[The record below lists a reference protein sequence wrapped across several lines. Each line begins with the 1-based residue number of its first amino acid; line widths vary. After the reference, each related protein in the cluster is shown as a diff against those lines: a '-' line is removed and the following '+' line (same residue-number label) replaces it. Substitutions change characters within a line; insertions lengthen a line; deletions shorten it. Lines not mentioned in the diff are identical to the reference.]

1 MRFATFGDSRVRRL
15 ATTRRSIMGAAMA
28 GAAAM
33 AMPGFVNA
41 AGEKVLRVRSNSDI
55 QGIDPN
61 NPAAAADQDVMMA
74 IFNKLV
80 GFKPGTEWDWQLEAA
95 EEIEVVTP
103 TDVKFRLMPNIMWT
117 DGYGE
122 LTTEDVKYSFERLGK
137 LESWAA
143 VDWSTLDHVEIV
155 DKYNGI
161 IHLNAPF
168 APLFRSTLPY
178 GSGSIVCKKAVEELP
193 EKIFTTT
200 PPAQSGPYKI
210 RSWDQRQKLVLERH
224 DGWPGKKPYF
234 DVIEVYPIEDEK
246 AAEIAYE
253 AGDLDM
259 TMIAISSVP
268 QFEANLPP
276 NTNMMVRPPLQ
287 YEWIGMNVDHPPF
300 DDERVRRAIQLAINV
315 DEIIA
320 AAFFG
325 VAERATGIIAPGL
338 IGHRDS
344 NIHNEPDL
352 EKARALLA
360 EAGLADGFDA
370 TLSVQSTT
378 DKTAVAQVIQANL
391 AEIGINVEILA
402 MDSGTFWTL
411 GIESEGDSWK
421 DLQMIYNNYSM
432 APDPFWATAWFVP
445 EQVGEWNWER
455 WNSPE
460 FGAMH
465 EAAVA
470 EIDPQKRHEMYVK
483 MQDMMEESSAYIF
496 VTHGVN
502 AFLYRDNLIPALSP
516 SGESY
521 LFRDFSAT

>member
-1 MRFATFGDSRVRRL
+1 MRFRTFDNSWARRF
-15 ATTRRSIMGAAMA
+15 AATRRGVMRGALA

-33 AMPGFVNA
+33 AAPRYVNA
-41 AGEKVLRVRSNSDI
+41 EGEKVLRVRSNSDI
-55 QGIDPN
+55 QSIDPYS
-61 NPAAAADQDVMMA
+61 PAASADQDVMMA

-80 GFKPGTEWDWQLEAA
+80 GFKPGSEWDWQLEAA
-95 EEIEVVTP
+95 EEIDVSSP
-103 TDVKFRLMPNIMWT
+103 TDIKFRLMPNIMWT

-122 LTTEDVKYSFERLGK
+122 LTTEDVKYSFERLGA

-143 VDWSTLDHVEIV
+143 IDWSTLETVEII
-155 DKYNGI
+155 DKYNGV

-168 APLFRSTLPY
+168 APLFRSTMPY
-178 GSGSIVCKKAVEELP
+178 GSGSIVCKKAVEELSD
-193 EKIFTTT
+193 KIFTTT

-234 DVIEVYPIEDEK
+234 DVIEIFPIEDEK
-246 AAEIAYE
+246 TAEVAYE

-259 TMIAISSVP
+259 TQIAISSVP

-276 NTNMMVRPPLQ
+276 ETKMMVRPPLN

-300 DDERVRRAIQLAINV
+300 DDERVRRAIQLAIDVNQ
-315 DEIIA
+315 IIE

-325 VAERATGIIAPGL
+325 VAERSTGIIAPGL
-338 IGHRDS
+338 IGHRDN
-344 NIHNEPDL
+344 NIYNEKNLD
-352 EKARALLA
+352 EARKLLA
-360 EAGLADGFDA
+360 EAGLADGFDT

-378 DKTAVAQVIQANL
+378 DKVAVAQVIQANL
-391 AEIGINVEILA
+391 AEIGINVEVLP

-411 GIESEGDSWK
+411 GIEAEGDSWK

-445 EQVGEWNWER
+445 EQIGEWNWER
-455 WNSPE
+455 WNSPDY
-460 FGAMH
+460 ATMH
-465 EAAVA
+465 DAAVA
-470 EIDPQKRHEMYVK
+470 ESDPQKRHDLYVD
-483 MQDMMEESSAYIF
+483 MQDMMEESGAYIF

-502 AFLYRDNLIPALSP
+502 AFLYRDNLVPALSP

-521 LFRDFSAT
+521 LFRDFGVV